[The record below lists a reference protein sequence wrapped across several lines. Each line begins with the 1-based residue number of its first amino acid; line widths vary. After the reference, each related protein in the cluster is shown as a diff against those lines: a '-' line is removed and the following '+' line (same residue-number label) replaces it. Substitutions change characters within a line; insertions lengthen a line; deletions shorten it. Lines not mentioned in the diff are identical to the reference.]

1 MPVKNFKDLSSF
13 GFTSNKG
20 EKLTVTVLNANA
32 NTNTN
37 LDIIEAAI
45 DISTGASNPCK
56 KFRVKFR

>member
-1 MPVKNFKDLSSF
+1 MSVKKFKDLSSF
-13 GFTSNKG
+13 GFTSNKV
-20 EKLTVTVLNANA
+20 EKMTVTVLNAN
-32 NTNTN
+32 TNSN

>member
-1 MPVKNFKDLSSF
+1 MPVKKFKDLSSF
-13 GFTSNKG
+13 GLTSNKG
-20 EKLTVTVLNANA
+20 EKLTVTVLNAN
-32 NTNTN
+32 TNSN